1 MNRLFHGNVMG
12 QALLAALLGAMLA
25 TQSAAQAQTCPFDDG
40 NSTIEIEGLILARYA
55 LGLTGAPLVANTN
68 INAVDAPTVEATI
81 NCPSCGLNITGNP
94 TMTVADATIISRKL
108 AGFSGAAL
116 TNNLALG
123 SGTRN
128 TPAAVQSFLL
138 SGCGATGGTLTSI
151 TAGIGLTGGTIT
163 TSGMIAVDTTFLQR
177 RVATPCVA
185 GSFITSIAADGTST
199 CATPPSGAGGTGSSV
214 GTGQGLTGGPI
225 SATGTIDLAANQ
237 LLPITACAA
246 NQIAKWSGSAWA
258 CATDIDTNNSANDAR
273 YFKQGGNAFGA
284 TAVIGTSDNQTL
296 QLVAGNTNVMRFEP
310 VAESPNIIG
319 GYVNN
324 GVFSGVHGATIAGG
338 GTGGTVV
345 GAGGDACPNGFGCQN
360 SITDHYGT
368 IGGGVGNL
376 VGDTVGTVSTAPY
389 GTVAGGL
396 SNAAAGVATT
406 VSGGMYNKAAGVA
419 SSVGGGS
426 HNIAFSSY
434 DNVSGGENN
443 VASGGFSSVLG
454 GDRNVASG
462 TSSSVL
468 GGSLNVASS
477 PYSSV
482 AGGDSNLASGG
493 WSSVMGGTHN
503 VASERWSSVM
513 GGYFNVASAAMSSV
527 AGGRNNT
534 ASGDN
539 SFAAGSYAT
548 ADRNGAFVW
557 ADVSTPTSFA
567 TSTVWAAPF
576 GANTFSVRAVGGVM
590 FATSVN
596 GAGVPA
602 TYCFMGNSGT
612 GWLCASD
619 QNIKE
624 RIEPITPSQVLA
636 GVLAMPVST
645 WSIIGS
651 KVRQMGPMAQD
662 FYRAFGLGDT
672 DKAINSI
679 DVGGVAFAAIQGLN
693 QKLTDEVKALRA
705 ELAASKREAKAL
717 ASLKSELA
725 MVKRKLGM

>member
-163 TSGMIAVDTTFLQR
+163 TSGTIAVDTTFLQR

-185 GSFITSIAADGTST
+185 GSFITSIAADGTPT
-199 CATPPSGAGGTGSSV
+199 CATPPSGAGGTVTSV
-214 GTGQGLTGGPI
+214 ATGTGLTGGPI
-225 SATGTIDLAANQ
+225 SMTGTIDLTANQ

-258 CATDIDTNNSANDAR
+258 CATDIDTNNSANDTR

-296 QLVAGNTNVMRFEP
+296 QLVAGNTRVMRFEP

-319 GYVNN
+319 GYANN
-324 GVFSGVHGATIAGG
+324 GVFSGVRGATIAGG
-338 GTGGTVV
+338 GVGGSAV
-345 GAGGDACPNGFGCQN
+345 GFNLCPSGFGCQN
-360 SITDHYGT
+360 SITDDYGT

-376 VGDTVGTVSTAPY
+376 VGDTLGTASTARF
-389 GTVAGGL
+389 GTVAGGF
-396 SNAAAGVATT
+396 SNAAAGINAT
-406 VSGGMYNKAAGVA
+406 VGGGYYNKAAG
-419 SSVGGGS
+419 SS
-426 HNIAFSSY
+426 
-434 DNVSGGENN
+434 
-443 VASGGFSSVLG
+443 
-454 GDRNVASG
+454 
-462 TSSSVL
+462 
-468 GGSLNVASS
+468 
-477 PYSSV
+477 SSV
-482 AGGDSNLASGG
+482 AGGYQNTAINAYDSVLGGFNNTASGSA
-493 WSSVMGGTHN
+493 SSILGGEHN
-503 VASERWSSVM
+503 TASGNGSSIL
-513 GGYFNVASAAMSSV
+513 GGYYNTASGSSSSV
-527 AGGRNNT
+527 AGGSDNT
-534 ASGDN
+534 ASGTN

-548 ADRNGAFVW
+548 ANRNGAFVW
-557 ADVSTPTSFA
+557 ADVSTSTSFA

-624 RIEPITPSQVLA
+624 RIEPITPSRVLA

-693 QKLTDEVKALRA
+693 QKLSDQVRAKDGEIAKLRA
-705 ELAASKREAKAL
+705 RLAAIEKR
-717 ASLKSELA
+717 
-725 MVKRKLGM
+725 LGL